1 LGMGRAEQLD
11 ERDVISNLQLIDKID
26 RHKMNRK
33 KRKRVPRKILK
44 KLFKIMNQYF
54 IQKVSMK

>member
-1 LGMGRAEQLD
+1 VILGMGRAEQLD
-11 ERDVISNLQLIDKID
+11 ERDVISNLQLIDKLD

-44 KLFKIMNQYF
+44 KLFKIMNQHL
-54 IQKVSMK
+54 I